1 VQADGSPYVID
12 RPFDFYLF
20 DFDTGLEEG
29 TLTESVEVCGLDPVR
44 PFDLSDTIYSP
55 FIVSSIE
62 AVDLDFDENGNRC
75 FRFFA
80 TQAGSGSNNPEFA
93 SDVFLPL
100 FDMTPFTIINV
111 LPILLK
117 LNFVAGLSE
126 FTLEYQITAAQDVG
140 TSGRNFLFTGC
151 ALLSK

>member
-117 LNFVAGLSE
+117 LNFVAGLK
-126 FTLEYQITAAQDVG
+126 LG
-140 TSGRNFLFTGC
+140 TSCRYAFSWQSLASLTP
-151 ALLSK
+151 LSPVS